1 MLGSWH
7 CSWWLASLFSI
18 KERNISTTRR
28 RGERIRC
35 INDKDENISKLGTW
49 PCTRL
54 YLLLPILL
62 VEFFILQF
70 NKVYS
75 SICCRLIRLLSWT
88 QQNLSAKALFLLT
101 VLLVKLILIL
111 MQIRVRLFFCLW
123 LQLLFSVLLLLLLIA
138 RVLWCTFRLG
148 PTATWASILIS
159 GRKKI
164 AALWDVTFLCKT
176 NEWSQYLDGCLCL

>member
-1 MLGSWH
+1 M
-7 CSWWLASLFSI
+7 

-35 INDKDENISKLGTW
+35 INDKDENMSKLGTW

-75 SICCRLIRLLSWT
+75 SICCRLTRLLSWT

-111 MQIRVRLFFCLW
+111 MQIRVHLFFCLW

-138 RVLWCTFRLG
+138 SGALFSWD
-148 PTATWASILIS
+148 TWASILIS
-159 GRKKI
+159 GRKII

-176 NEWSQYLDGCLCL
+176 NE